1 MRLTTVVW
9 NFGACLLI
17 PCFLS
22 AQTGSTPATGP
33 AEDDVRQE
41 IRQVEAIL
49 PKLPDR
55 GAGLFLLAHDYAHIG
70 DFQKALSLLRECLSL
85 EEGFDPEGDPAFDPL
100 RSNPEFRSLIERVHR
115 RYPIV
120 HRAQVAFTIAEKDLI
135 PEGLAADQ
143 GHGSLFMGSL
153 NLRKIVKIA
162 KSGDVSDFVKAGQYN
177 LRPICGLK
185 VDASDNSL
193 WANTCPD
200 DGTGAELV
208 HFDSAGKLVEH
219 FPPPSSGQHLFNDLV
234 LRGVQE
240 IYLTDSLANKT
251 YRFDRKSHSFAE
263 ATLCRAV
270 YYPNGIAL
278 SDDGNVLY
286 VADAFGIV
294 QLDLRNNSS
303 HELVP
308 GPANTVS
315 GADGLYW
322 YRNSLIAIQNSLGS
336 SRVAQFHLSPD
347 GIKVTTTTVV
357 EYRSALV
364 TLPTTGAILGSKF
377 YFMSNTQVDNF
388 KAERIVDPSKLEPI
402 QISVVEIEN

>member
-1 MRLTTVVW
+1 
-9 NFGACLLI
+9 
-17 PCFLS
+17 
-22 AQTGSTPATGP
+22 
-33 AEDDVRQE
+33 
-41 IRQVEAIL
+41 
-49 PKLPDR
+49 
-55 GAGLFLLAHDYAHIG
+55 
-70 DFQKALSLLRECLSL
+70 
-85 EEGFDPEGDPAFDPL
+85 
-100 RSNPEFRSLIERVHR
+100 
-115 RYPIV
+115 
-120 HRAQVAFTIAEKDLI
+120 
-135 PEGLAADQ
+135 
-143 GHGSLFMGSL
+143 
-153 NLRKIVKIA
+153 
-162 KSGDVSDFVKAGQYN
+162 
-177 LRPICGLK
+177 
-185 VDASDNSL
+185 
-193 WANTCPD
+193 
-200 DGTGAELV
+200 
-208 HFDSAGKLVEH
+208 VEH